1 MTVEMRK
8 YKNYIA
14 LMLFAGILFACGFYA
29 GKQKERESLLEK
41 LTFVT
46 QYAILLEEENSMLM
60 NICRG
65 GIDK

>member
-1 MTVEMRK
+1 MV
-8 YKNYIA
+8 
-14 LMLFAGILFACGFYA
+14 LAGFLFACGFYA
-29 GKQKERESLLEK
+29 GKQKERESLLER

-46 QYAILLEEENSMLM
+46 QYAILLEEENQMLV

>member
-1 MTVEMRK
+1 MRR

-14 LMLFAGILFACGFYA
+14 VMVLGGFLFACGFYA
-29 GKQKERESLLEK
+29 GKQKERESLVER

-60 NICRG
+60 NVCRG